1 MELLWKQ
8 PSARREEYELRAG
21 DEVLATLRW
30 PKSWGSLAEAEVAEG
45 RWTFKRVG
53 FWRTRGTLRVAG
65 DEDDIGT
72 LEARWT
78 GNGTLTL
85 ASGESYG
92 WESTNLWGTRY
103 GWSDSRGT
111 ELVRFGDGITP
122 KGGGGGRTVSPR
134 LRVVRPSS
142 AGSLRLVPARH
153 AQPRCGRRNRG
164 HRGRRELVLA

>member
-72 LEARWT
+72 FEARWT

-92 WESTNLWGTRY
+92 WESTNLWVRATGGPTRAAPSSSASATASLLREEAAVELSPRASALSDLPLLVLY
-103 GWSDSRGT
+103 GWYL
-111 ELVRFGDGITP
+111 LVMHNRDAAGATAATA
-122 KGGGGGRTVSPR
+122 GGA
-134 LRVVRPSS
+134 SS
-142 AGSLRLVPARH
+142 S
-153 AQPRCGRRNRG
+153 
-164 HRGRRELVLA
+164 

>member
-111 ELVRFGDGITP
+111 ELVRFGATASLL
-122 KGGGGGRTVSPR
+122 REEAAVELSPR
-134 LRVVRPSS
+134 AS
-142 AGSLRLVPARH
+142 ALSDLPL
-153 AQPRCGRRNRG
+153 
-164 HRGRRELVLA
+164 LVLYGWYLLVMHNRDAAGATAATAGGASSS